1 MKKHFTLRMI
11 VMLLFFISGLAL
23 VWIGWSMTG
32 ELAGLG
38 WMLLGI
44 VLLLTALLLYNKR
57 YQ

>member
-11 VMLLFFISGLAL
+11 VMLLFFISGLSL

-32 ELAGLG
+32 ALAGLG

-44 VLLLTALLLYNKR
+44 VLLLTTLLLYNKR